1 MATAAKADAATE
13 PAPKKK
19 KMLPIIIVAAAVV
32 AGGGGGAWYFMK
44 AKADDSE
51 HAQEAHSSKKARVF
65 LPIDSFTVNLGDELN
80 RFAQVGM
87 TLEVLNNEVAE
98 QIKVAM
104 PAVRDRILR
113 LIASKSSTH
122 LLSSEGK
129 GELAEQI
136 GDAVAGELGWEDMSA
151 EPVRKKTATKAT
163 TAKAKGKPDAD
174 PHDDEDDADDKPS
187 EKNGKGGAKGKAGK
201 SKAHAGK
208 ASKASAPHPVTS
220 VHFTQFIVQ

>member
-1 MATAAKADAATE
+1 MATAAKADATSEA
-13 PAPKKK
+13 APKKK
-19 KMLPIIIVAAAVV
+19 KMLPIIIGAVVAV

-51 HAQEAHSSKKARVF
+51 HVQETHSSKKARVF

-113 LIASKSSTH
+113 LIASKSSAH

-136 GDAVAGELGWEDMSA
+136 GDAVAGELGWEDVSA
-151 EPVRKKTATKAT
+151 EPVKKKPAAKSS
-163 TAKAKGKPDAD
+163 TAKAKGKPDTD
-174 PHDDEDDADDKPS
+174 PHDDEDDADDKAHD
-187 EKNGKGGAKGKAGK
+187 KNGKGKAGK
-201 SKAHAGK
+201 SKSH
-208 ASKASAPHPVTS
+208 ASKSRKPSAPHPVTS